1 MVHMID
7 SDWKRKITRSI
18 RKLETNSH
26 NLTLK
31 RFVVKG
37 CKWLWSH
44 PCIRIAYGGSFVPLD
59 VPVAFCLQLFI
70 YLFIFFLYHWE
81 APLVLYPCGPCVVMG
96 QFLCFD
102 FGTQKGFSQ

>member
-31 RFVVKG
+31 RFVVK
-37 CKWLWSH
+37 
-44 PCIRIAYGGSFVPLD
+44 V
-59 VPVAFCLQLFI
+59 VNLFAVE
-70 YLFIFFLYHWE
+70 LEF
-81 APLVLYPCGPCVVMG
+81 
-96 QFLCFD
+96 
-102 FGTQKGFSQ
+102 